1 MLDSLVYNRPCFVM
15 KMEKAVEQDEFKTK
29 TLRQQQ
35 FINVH
40 LYEMSMLM
48 KL

>member
-1 MLDSLVYNRPCFVM
+1 M
-15 KMEKAVEQDEFKTK
+15 KMEKAAEQDKFKTK
-29 TLRQQQ
+29 QQ

-40 LYEMSMLM
+40 LYEMLMLM